1 MAFSLGQYQRSE
13 GKAMLRAVILDFDG
27 VITDSEILHFRA
39 LNKVLAKFSFEMTK
53 KDYYQYY
60 LGLSD
65 LDFFKELQQ
74 KGQLRLDSQQ
84 MQQALDEKKQLYEKL
99 AITEGRIIE
108 GVRGF
113 LEMLRQNNIPMAI
126 CSGAI
131 LSEINLILE
140 GARLRNFF
148 EVIVSAEQIKKGKPA
163 PDGLLLA
170 LQRLNCRKASSGEK
184 NENPITADRCV
195 VIEDSHWGL
204 EAAKAAGM
212 HPVAV
217 TNSYDAQQLT
227 PAEKVVDC
235 LSELSMNDLQELCR

>member
-1 MAFSLGQYQRSE
+1 
-13 GKAMLRAVILDFDG
+13 MLQAVILDFDG

-39 LNKVLAKFSFEMTK
+39 LNKVLARFGFEMTK
-53 KDYYQYY
+53 KYYYQYY

-74 KGQLRLDSQQ
+74 KGKLKLDSRQI
-84 MQQALDEKKQLYEKL
+84 QQALDEKKQLYEKL
-99 AITEGRIIE
+99 AMTEGRIIE
-108 GVRGF
+108 GVRDF

-126 CSGAI
+126 CSGAL

-140 GARLRNFF
+140 GAQLKSFF

-163 PDGLLLA
+163 PDGLLLT
-170 LQRLNCRKASSGEK
+170 LQKLNEK
-184 NENPITADRCV
+184 SQNPITASQCV

-204 EAAKAAGM
+204 EAARAAGM

-217 TNSYDAQQLT
+217 TNSYDARQLT

>member
-1 MAFSLGQYQRSE
+1 MAFWLDLSRSSR
-13 GKAMLRAVILDFDG
+13 GKAVLQAVILDFDG

-39 LNKVLAKFSFEMTK
+39 LNNVLAKYGFQMTK
-53 KDYYQYY
+53 KDYYQNY

-65 LDFFKELQQ
+65 LDFFKELEQ
-74 KGQLRLDSQQ
+74 KGKLQLDSRQ

-99 AITEGRIIE
+99 AMTEGRIIE
-108 GVRGF
+108 GVRSF

-126 CSGAI
+126 CSGAL

-140 GARLRNFF
+140 GAQLRNFF

-163 PDGLLLA
+163 PDGLLLT
-170 LQRLNCRKASSGEK
+170 LRKLNEK
-184 NENPITADRCV
+184 SRNPITADQCV

-217 TNSYDAQQLT
+217 TNSYNAPQLT

-235 LSELSMNDLQELCR
+235 LSELGVSDLQELCR